1 MGQRG
6 KKVSILDEVPKG
18 SFCGEVSMGRD
29 MNDERQRRSQAERT
43 ARVRVLMQ
51 EAAQSARS
59 WE

>member
-1 MGQRG
+1 M
-6 KKVSILDEVPKG
+6 SILDEVPKG

-29 MNDERQRRSQAERT
+29 VNDERQRRSQAERT

-51 EAAQSARS
+51 EAAQSGRS